1 MVPGLISATSYSPAG
16 SAARGRVGEGPGVRA
31 GGCALASLARLSAMD
46 ADFGVDLAAII
57 RVVNEADVFVVR
69 FALIDQRL
77 LVDARP
83 DDRGLPY
90 IRVVPPA
97 SSAEERYR
105 YLQRER
111 PTLPLPEQ
119 ITVFQWPANV
129 QALRETGVWEQ
140 IEQRL
145 VGLGGEQAGL
155 DVQRAYADAQRL
167 ERADVL
173 AAIHGGEGYE
183 TIWERD
189 ADE

>member
-1 MVPGLISATSYSPAG
+1 
-16 SAARGRVGEGPGVRA
+16 
-31 GGCALASLARLSAMD
+31 MD
-46 ADFGVDLAAII
+46 ADYGIDIDAII

-77 LVDARP
+77 LVDARI
-83 DDRGLPY
+83 DDHGLPY

-111 PTLPLPEQ
+111 PGLPLPEQ

-129 QALRETGVWEQ
+129 QTMKELGIWDQ
-140 IEQRL
+140 IEKRL
-145 VGLGGEQAGL
+145 VTVGGEQAGL
-155 DVQRAYADAQRL
+155 DTRRAFSDAQRL
-167 ERADVL
+167 ERADVV
-173 AAIHGGEGYE
+173 AAISGGEGYE

-189 ADE
+189 REDN